1 MQSRF
6 GVGEPD
12 LDLMVEAAR
21 TPECRI
27 ERAWSIGGG
36 YDADS
41 AEIIEPVHEGE
52 ELGDEGSLEALA
64 HHVARR
70 GEGVYLIEEDDRRRF
85 GAGFVEDRAQ
95 LRLALAPELVEDL
108 RPRDGHEVG
117 AALVGN
123 CPRQERLARPRRPV
137 EQDSLVRPDVEL
149 AEDLGVRYG
158 QFHGFADQI
167 YGLAHPTYILVAGS
181 RHVAAARRRAAR
193 RSHPRSPTAHAP
205 CEAFDEAL
213 PVLLQVSLFAPL
225 PRLHDFPARE
235 VSIFPVTPGLIPARV
250 YPLREAGHYLGGR
263 VEVQDGAPDARAE
276 IREDALGDG
285 FLVYL
290 EDGFIVHL
298 AEGVPGVAREMV
310 VVVDPDLTAREELL
324 VREGTRCAPLP
335 RGPPSTLFAQ
345 EAPQASEELVRRERG
360 PVGRILSVALTAQNP
375 GEVVEE
381 PPVGREI

>member
-167 YGLAHPTYILVAGS
+167 YGLAHSTYKSASS
-181 RHVAAARRRAAR
+181 RPSHVFTTFQ
-193 RSHPRSPTAHAP
+193 PERSPS
-205 CEAFDEAL
+205 
-213 PVLLQVSLFAPL
+213 SL
-225 PRLHDFPARE
+225 
-235 VSIFPVTPGLIPARV
+235 
-250 YPLREAGHYLGGR
+250 
-263 VEVQDGAPDARAE
+263 
-276 IREDALGDG
+276 
-285 FLVYL
+285 
-290 EDGFIVHL
+290 
-298 AEGVPGVAREMV
+298 
-310 VVVDPDLTAREELL
+310 
-324 VREGTRCAPLP
+324 
-335 RGPPSTLFAQ
+335 
-345 EAPQASEELVRRERG
+345 
-360 PVGRILSVALTAQNP
+360 
-375 GEVVEE
+375 
-381 PPVGREI
+381 